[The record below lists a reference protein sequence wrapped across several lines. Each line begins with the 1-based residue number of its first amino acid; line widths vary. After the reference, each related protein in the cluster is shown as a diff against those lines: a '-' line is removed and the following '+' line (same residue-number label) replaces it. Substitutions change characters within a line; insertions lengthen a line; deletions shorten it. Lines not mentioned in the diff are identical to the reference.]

1 MTLLTGIRTA
11 CCLLPGGFP
20 ATIASAAALA
30 VLTPLAVAAQSNPPA
45 NAPRVPLRAGLTVVT
60 AVNQPEQGDYES
72 IKVIV
77 DDDARQVRLKYS
89 TDVPEV
95 EPPDDPL
102 AALFG
107 GGKPQAAKRVEGGK
121 TRQIHATRVI
131 ARGDLDTATE
141 YRLVFS
147 EQQPESFPG
156 STAIGV
162 SRRVLTDLKTKGESP
177 LSVPPGG
184 LAGGLA
190 GLIGGLLGT
199 AAKELDMETMM
210 SGTLKR
216 VDPNPVPFK
225 VLLNDLPVE
234 LPAVH
239 ARGTLGEE
247 AAEFWILDDADNPL
261 ALKWTIGDD
270 RLQVIRLSYPV
281 TATAAPDGGSGREL
295 AAGAGKPPGAGAG
308 GSAGSGTGIG
318 GGASPG
324 AGVGSAAAGT
334 ATRIEA
340 DLAKTGRS
348 VIYGI
353 YFDFAS
359 DRIKEESE
367 PVLAEIAQVLRQN
380 PTWNLSVEG
389 HTDNIASDPYNL
401 DLSQRRAAA
410 VKAALTGRYKI
421 AGGRLST
428 AGFGE
433 SSPKDTNA
441 TLEGRARN
449 RRVELVKSN

>member
-1 MTLLTGIRTA
+1 MHPRAL
-11 CCLLPGGFP
+11 
-20 ATIASAAALA
+20 AAAPFLVTPFA
-30 VLTPLAVAAQSNPPA
+30 LVLAAQSGPPA
-45 NAPRVPLRAGLTVVT
+45 KAPYVPLRAGLTIVT
-60 AVNQPEQGDYES
+60 ALNQPEQGDYES

-77 DDDARQVRLKYS
+77 QADAKQVQLKYS
-89 TDVPEV
+89 ADVPDV
-95 EPPDDPL
+95 DPPDDPM

-107 GGKPQAAKRVEGGK
+107 GGKPQPAKKAAGGK
-121 TRQIHATRVI
+121 TREIRATRVI
-131 ARGDLDTATE
+131 ARGDLETATE
-141 YRLVFS
+141 YRLFFS
-147 EQQPESFPG
+147 ERLPESYPG

-162 SRRVLTDLKTKGESP
+162 SRRVLTDLKTKGQSP

-190 GLIGGLLGT
+190 SLVGGLLGD
-199 AAKELDMETMM
+199 AAKELDIETMM

-216 VDPNPVPFK
+216 VEAKPVPFR
-225 VLLNDLPVE
+225 VLLNDVPVE

-239 ARGTLGEE
+239 ARGTLGDEE
-247 AAEFWILDDADNPL
+247 AEFWILDDPDNPL
-261 ALKWTIGDD
+261 ALKWTIGDGQ
-270 RLQVIRLSYPV
+270 LQVIRLSYPV
-281 TATAAPDGGSGREL
+281 TTTTAPDRGSAGEF
-295 AAGAGKPPGAGAG
+295 AAGSGKPPGAGAG
-308 GSAGSGTGIG
+308 GTGGSGVGSGAGGGSG
-318 GGASPG
+318 GGAG
-324 AGVGSAAAGT
+324 ASAGGGGAAAGT
-334 ATRIEA
+334 AKRIEA

-348 VIYGI
+348 VVYGI

-389 HTDNIASDPYNL
+389 HTDNIASDAYNL

-421 AGGRLST
+421 GGSRLTT

-433 SSPKDTNA
+433 SSPKDRND

>member
-1 MTLLTGIRTA
+1 MQARAIVALVG
-11 CCLLPGGFP
+11 
-20 ATIASAAALA
+20 ALA
-30 VLTPLAVAAQSNPPA
+30 LLTPLAPVLATQSKEPA
-45 NAPRVPLRAGLTVVT
+45 NTPHVPLRAGLTIVT

-72 IKVIV
+72 LKVILQA
-77 DDDARQVRLKYS
+77 DGKQVRLKYS
-89 TDVPEV
+89 TDIPHV
-95 EPPDDPL
+95 EPPDDPM

-107 GGKPQAAKRVEGGK
+107 GGKPQAAKKAEGGK

-131 ARGDLDTATE
+131 ARDDLETATE

-147 EQQPESFPG
+147 EQSPESYPG

-184 LAGGLA
+184 LSGGLA
-190 GLIGGLLGT
+190 GLVGALLGD
-199 AAKELDMETMM
+199 AAKELAIETMM

-216 VDPNPVPFK
+216 VGTQPVPFK
-225 VLLNDLPVE
+225 VLLNDVPVE

-239 ARGTLGEE
+239 ARGTLGDEE
-247 AAEFWILDDADNPL
+247 SEFWILDDPENPV

-270 RLQVIRLSYPV
+270 QLQVIRLSYPV
-281 TATAAPDGGSGREL
+281 ATTTPPEGGPPADVVSGSGKL
-295 AAGAGKPPGAGAG
+295 KASGAGSGAG
-308 GSAGSGTGIG
+308 GVGGAGSGTGIAAG
-318 GGASPG
+318 GGSGG
-324 AGVGSAAAGT
+324 AGGAAAGT
-334 ATRIEA
+334 AKRIEA

-348 VIYGI
+348 IIYGI

-380 PTWNLSVEG
+380 PTWNVSVEG
-389 HTDNIASDPYNL
+389 HTDNIASDAYNL

-421 AGGRLST
+421 DAGRLST

-433 SSPKDTNA
+433 SSPKDRND

-449 RRVELVKSN
+449 RRVELVKSES

>member
-1 MTLLTGIRTA
+1 MRA
-11 CCLLPGGFP
+11 R
-20 ATIASAAALA
+20 ATA
-30 VLTPLAVAAQSNPPA
+30 VLSGSLLLATPLAVAAQPSPTATP
-45 NAPRVPLRAGLTVVT
+45 PRVPLRAGLTIVT
-60 AVNQPEQGDYES
+60 AVNNPGQGDYES
-72 IKVIV
+72 LKVILRA
-77 DDDARQVRLKYS
+77 DATEVRLKYS
-89 TDVPEV
+89 TEVPDV
-95 EPPDDPL
+95 EPADNPL

-107 GGKPQAAKRVEGGK
+107 GGTPKQPKKAEGGK
-121 TRQIHATRVI
+121 TRQIHTTRVI
-131 ARGDLDTATE
+131 PRGDLETATE

-147 EQQPESFPG
+147 EQAPESFPG
-156 STAIGV
+156 STAVGV

-184 LAGGLA
+184 LSGGLA
-190 GLIGGLLGT
+190 SMVGALLGD
-199 AAKELDMETMM
+199 AAKDLDLETMM

-216 VDPNPVPFK
+216 VKAQPVPFT
-225 VLLNDLPVE
+225 VLLNDAPVT

-239 ARGTLGEE
+239 ARGTLGNEE
-247 AAEFWILDDADNPL
+247 AEFWILDDPDNPL

-270 RLQVIRLSYPV
+270 TLQVIRLSYPV
-281 TATAAPDGGSGREL
+281 ETTTAREGGVPVEM
-295 AAGAGKPPGAGAG
+295 A
-308 GSAGSGTGIG
+308 AGSGDQAASGAGTVG
-318 GGASPG
+318 GG
-324 AGVGSAAAGT
+324 AAAGT

-340 DLAKTGRS
+340 DLATTGRS

-380 PTWNLSVEG
+380 PDWKLNVEG
-389 HTDNIASDPYNL
+389 HTDAIASDAYNL

-410 VKAALTGRYKI
+410 VKAALTGRYQI
-421 AGGRLST
+421 AAGRLST

-433 SSPKDTNA
+433 SSPKDRND

-449 RRVELVKSN
+449 RRVELVKAN

>member
-1 MTLLTGIRTA
+1 MPSRAFVVL
-11 CCLLPGGFP
+11 
-20 ATIASAAALA
+20 AAALS
-30 VLTPLAVAAQSNPPA
+30 LSTPLALVPAAQSSRPA
-45 NAPRVPLRAGLTVVT
+45 STRQVPLRAGLTIVT

-72 IKVIV
+72 IKVITRA
-77 DDDARQVRLKYS
+77 DTTEVRLKYS
-89 TDVPEV
+89 TDIPDV
-95 EPPDDPL
+95 EPADNPL

-107 GGKPQAAKRVEGGK
+107 GAKPQAAATVEGGK
-121 TRQIHATRVI
+121 TRQVHATRVI
-131 ARGDLDTATE
+131 GRTDLETATE

-147 EQQPESFPG
+147 ERLPESLPG
-156 STAIGV
+156 STAVGV

-184 LAGGLA
+184 LSGGLA
-190 GLIGGLLGT
+190 GLFGAILGD
-199 AAKELDMETMM
+199 AATQLDLETMA
-210 SGTLKR
+210 SGILRR
-216 VDPNPVPFK
+216 VGAQPVPFK
-225 VLLNDLPVE
+225 VLLNDAEVE

-247 AAEFWILDDADNPL
+247 DAEFWILDDPDNPL
-261 ALKWTIGDD
+261 ALRWTIGDD
-270 RLQVIRLSYPV
+270 TLQVIRLSYPV
-281 TATAAPDGGSGREL
+281 TTTAAAEGGPPPDVADGDGPANAS
-295 AAGAGKPPGAGAG
+295 GAG
-308 GSAGSGTGIG
+308 GG
-318 GGASPG
+318 G
-324 AGVGSAAAGT
+324 AAAGT
-334 ATRIEA
+334 AKRIEA
-340 DLAKTGRS
+340 DLASAGRS

-389 HTDNIASDPYNL
+389 HTDSIASDAYNL
-401 DLSQRRAAA
+401 DLSQRRATA
-410 VKAALTGRYKI
+410 VKAALTGRYEI
-421 AGGRLST
+421 GERRLST

-433 SSPKDTNA
+433 SSPRDRND

>member
-1 MTLLTGIRTA
+1 MHARAIAAYAGSLLTS
-11 CCLLPGGFP
+11 L
-20 ATIASAAALA
+20 AL
-30 VLTPLAVAAQSNPPA
+30 VGAAQSTPPPK
-45 NAPRVPLRAGLTVVT
+45 APQVPLRAGLTIVT

-72 IKVIV
+72 LKVIV
-77 DDDARQVRLKYS
+77 QADARQVRLKYS

-95 EPPDDPL
+95 EPPDDPM

-107 GGKPQAAKRVEGGK
+107 GGKPQTAKKVEGGK

-131 ARGDLDTATE
+131 ARSDLETATE
-141 YRLVFS
+141 YRLLFS
-147 EQQPESFPG
+147 DVLPESYPG

-162 SRRVLTDLKTKGESP
+162 SRRVLTDLKTKGQSP

-184 LAGGLA
+184 LSGGVA
-190 GLIGGLLGT
+190 GLVGALLGS
-199 AAKELDMETMM
+199 AAKELDIETMM
-210 SGTLKR
+210 SGTLAR
-216 VDPNPVPFK
+216 VEPKPVPFK

-239 ARGTLGEE
+239 ARGTLGDE
-247 AAEFWILDDADNPL
+247 AAEFWILDDPENPL

-270 RLQVIRLSYPV
+270 QLQVIRLSYPV
-281 TATAAPDGGSGREL
+281 PATTAPDEGSPAAV
-295 AAGAGKPPGAGAG
+295 AAGAGKPPGPGAG
-308 GSAGSGTGIG
+308 GSGGSGVGSGAGGGSG
-318 GGASPG
+318 GGAG
-324 AGVGSAAAGT
+324 ARAGAAGAAAGT
-334 ATRIEA
+334 AQRIET
-340 DLAKTGRS
+340 DLARTGRS
-348 VIYGI
+348 VVYGI

-389 HTDNIASDPYNL
+389 HTDNIASDAYNL

-421 AGGRLST
+421 AGNRLTT

-433 SSPKDTNA
+433 SSPKDRND

>member
-1 MTLLTGIRTA
+1 MEARAVVALAGALTLLIRLA
-11 CCLLPGGFP
+11 PGLGAQSTQP
-20 ATIASAAALA
+20 ATS
-30 VLTPLAVAAQSNPPA
+30 PH
-45 NAPRVPLRAGLTVVT
+45 VPLRAGLTIVT

-72 IKVIV
+72 LKVIL
-77 DDDARQVRLKYS
+77 DADATQVRLKYS
-89 TDVPEV
+89 TDVPDV
-95 EPPDDPL
+95 EPADNPL

-107 GGKPQAAKRVEGGK
+107 GAKPQAARKAEDGK
-121 TRQIHATRVI
+121 TRQIQAIRVI
-131 ARGDLDTATE
+131 ARADLETATE
-141 YRLVFS
+141 YRLIFS
-147 EQQPESFPG
+147 DRLPESFPG
-156 STAIGV
+156 STAVGV
-162 SRRVLTDLKTKGESP
+162 SRRVLTDLKSRGESP

-184 LAGGLA
+184 LSGGLA
-190 GLIGGLLGT
+190 GLFGALLGD
-199 AAKELDMETMM
+199 AAKELDLETMM

-216 VDPNPVPFK
+216 VEARPVPFK
-225 VLLNDLPVE
+225 VLLNDVPVE

-247 AAEFWILDDADNPL
+247 DAEFWILDDPDNPL

-270 RLQVIRLSYPV
+270 TLQVIRLSYPV
-281 TATAAPDGGSGREL
+281 APTTAAE
-295 AAGAGKPPGAGAG
+295 G
-308 GSAGSGTGIG
+308 GSATEVVAGSGNGAASG
-318 GGASPG
+318 GGG
-324 AGVGSAAAGT
+324 GGAAAGT
-334 ATRIEA
+334 AKRIEA
-340 DLAKTGRS
+340 DLASAGRS

-380 PTWNLSVEG
+380 PAWNLSVEG
-389 HTDNIASDPYNL
+389 HTDSIASDAYNL

-410 VKAALTGRYKI
+410 VKAALTGRYRI
-421 AGGRLST
+421 GEGRLST

-433 SSPKDTNA
+433 SSPRDRND

>member
-1 MTLLTGIRTA
+1 MRA
-11 CCLLPGGFP
+11 R
-20 ATIASAAALA
+20 ATA
-30 VLTPLAVAAQSNPPA
+30 VLSGSLFLATPLALVVAAQSSRTATP
-45 NAPRVPLRAGLTVVT
+45 PRVPLRAGLTIVT

-72 IKVIV
+72 LKVV
-77 DDDARQVRLKYS
+77 VHADATEVRLKYS
-89 TDVPEV
+89 TDVPDV
-95 EPPDDPL
+95 EPADNPL

-107 GGKPQAAKRVEGGK
+107 GGGKPQAPKKAGGGK

-131 ARGDLDTATE
+131 PRGDLETATE

-147 EQQPESFPG
+147 EQAPESFPG
-156 STAIGV
+156 STAVGV

-184 LAGGLA
+184 LSGGLA
-190 GLIGGLLGT
+190 GMVGALLGDG
-199 AAKELDMETMM
+199 AKDLDLETMM

-216 VDPNPVPFK
+216 VKAQPVPFT
-225 VLLNDLPVE
+225 VLLNDAPVA

-239 ARGTLGEE
+239 ARGTLGDEE
-247 AAEFWILDDADNPL
+247 AEFWILDDPDNPL

-270 RLQVIRLSYPV
+270 TLQVIRLSYPIE
-281 TATAAPDGGSGREL
+281 TTTGRDGGVPVEK
-295 AAGAGKPPGAGAG
+295 A
-308 GSAGSGTGIG
+308 AGSGDQTGSGAGTAG
-318 GGASPG
+318 GG
-324 AGVGSAAAGT
+324 AAAGT

-340 DLAKTGRS
+340 DLATTGRS

-380 PTWNLSVEG
+380 PDWKLNVEG
-389 HTDNIASDPYNL
+389 HTDAIASDAYNL

-410 VKAALTGRYKI
+410 VKAALTGRYQI
-421 AGGRLST
+421 AAGRLST

-433 SSPKDTNA
+433 SSPKDRND

-449 RRVELVKSN
+449 RRVELVKAN